1 MAHSRTGIP
10 STMSDF
16 SFDGGDGFEPQVDI
30 AETGPCSRT
39 LTITIPASVVDDRLE
54 MQLGSLLSEVQLPGF
69 RKGRAPRAVIEKRFG
84 SNIRVETR
92 GQLVSDAFQKAIQ
105 ANELQMIG
113 DPDFGDPG
121 AIADLEPGK
130 DYVFSVSI
138 EVVPD
143 FELPNLEGVPVIK
156 PMMEVTDEMLDAEVL
171 RNRYRFGTPNRITGP
186 FENLDRMIGSVVVRV
201 EGIDEPF
208 FEHEK
213 AVAVVPAEEDEGKGQ
228 FLGLLIEDLATHLI
242 GKSVGDTIEFDTM
255 GPESFEREE
264 IRGKKVSI
272 TYVVAD
278 AERVTP
284 LEIDELVQRFGLDDE
299 AGLRGQIRL
308 ALENRRDAEQRSA
321 EREQVFEWL
330 LENIS
335 FEVPPKVSEAQAG
348 QMLEQQRFEL
358 LGRGMDEHEVELKLA
373 EMRTE
378 SERYSKDRLRLMF
391 IMAQVSRHF
400 EIQVEEGEINA
411 RIAEIANAQR
421 LRPEQVRSELARTGR
436 IREIA
441 MNIQQSKAADRIV
454 DTAKVTEMPADEW
467 NTLVEKKVEDRK
479 KKAAAGS

>member
-1 MAHSRTGIP
+1 
-10 STMSDF
+10 MSDDF

-30 AETGPCSRT
+30 AETGPCSRS
-39 LTITIPASVVDDRLE
+39 LTITVPASVVDDRLE
-54 MQLGSLLSEVQLPGF
+54 LQLGTLISEVQLPGF

-84 SNIRVETR
+84 ANIRVETR
-92 GQLVSDAFQKAIQ
+92 GQLVSDAFQKAVQ

-113 DPDFGDPG
+113 DPDFGDPSD
-121 AIADLEPGK
+121 IADLEPGK
-130 DYVFSVSI
+130 DYVFTVSI

-171 RNRYRFGTPNRITGP
+171 RNRYRFGTPDRIEGP
-186 FENLDRMIGSVVVRV
+186 FEHLDRMIGSVVVRV

-228 FLGLLIEDLATHLI
+228 FLGLLIEDLATHLL
-242 GKSVGDTIEFDTM
+242 GKKVGDTIEFDTV

-272 TYVVAD
+272 TYTVGD

-284 LEIDELVQRFGLDDE
+284 LEVDELVQRFGLDDE

-358 LGRGMDEHEVELKLA
+358 LGRGMDENEVELKLA

-391 IMAQVSRHF
+391 IMAKVSKHF

-411 RIAEIANAQR
+411 RVAEIANAQQV
-421 LRPEQVRSELARTGR
+421 RPEQVRSELSRSGR